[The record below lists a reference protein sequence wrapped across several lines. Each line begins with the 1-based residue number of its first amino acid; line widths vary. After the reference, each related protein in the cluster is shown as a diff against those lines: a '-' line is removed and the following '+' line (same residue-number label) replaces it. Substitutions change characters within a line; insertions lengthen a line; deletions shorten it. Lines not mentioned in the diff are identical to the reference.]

1 MSQKESKRKLWP
13 TTKNKRKILLECWC
27 MPQLLIV
34 SMQQLACKLCGCDP
48 VKQFA
53 TCPITAMLTYLY

>member
-1 MSQKESKRKLWP
+1 MANHKKQK
-13 TTKNKRKILLECWC
+13 KNPVGVLVYATVTH
-27 MPQLLIV
+27 V

>member
-1 MSQKESKRKLWP
+1 MANHKKKK
-13 TTKNKRKILLECWC
+13 KNSVGVLVYATMMLLFTE
-27 MPQLLIV
+27 QLLIV